1 MRISDNGIA
10 FIAEWEGVRLK
21 AYKCSAG
28 IYTIGI
34 GSTRYEDGSPVKA
47 GDVLPSEPAAYA
59 LFKNTIGEYER
70 GVRSLVKSAI
80 NQNQFDAL
88 VSLAYNIGLDIDE
101 DTIAEGLGDSTLLK
115 LVNANPNN
123 PAIRA
128 EFAKWRKA
136 KGKVSRGLVRRRE
149 AEANLYF
156 S

>member
-28 IYTIGI
+28 VWTIGI
-34 GSTRYEDGSPVKA
+34 GSTRYEDGSPVQA
-47 GDVLPSEPAAYA
+47 GDMLPSEPAAYA
-59 LFKNTIGEYER
+59 LFRNTVGQYE
-70 GVRSLVKSAI
+70 GVVNRLAKKPL

-88 VSLAYNIGLDIDE
+88 VSLAYNIGVG
-101 DTIAEGLGDSTLLK
+101 AYAKSTVAKRVANDPADPSIRNGFLMWTK
-115 LVNANPNN
+115 AGGRVVN
-123 PAIRA
+123 
-128 EFAKWRKA
+128 
-136 KGKVSRGLVRRRE
+136 GLVRRRE

>member
-28 IYTIGI
+28 VWTIGI

-59 LFKNTIGEYER
+59 LFRNTVGQYE
-70 GVRSLVKSAI
+70 GVVNRLASKPLS
-80 NQNQFDAL
+80 QNQFDAL
-88 VSLAYNIGLDIDE
+88 VSLSYNIGVG
-101 DTIAEGLGDSTLLK
+101 AYAKSTVAKRVANDPADPSIRNGFLMWVK
-115 LVNANPNN
+115 AGGRVVN
-123 PAIRA
+123 
-128 EFAKWRKA
+128 
-136 KGKVSRGLVRRRE
+136 GLVRRRE

>member
-28 IYTIGI
+28 VWTIGI

-59 LFKNTIGEYER
+59 LFRNTVGQYE
-70 GVRSLVKSAI
+70 GVVNRLAKKPLK
-80 NQNQFDAL
+80 QNQFDAL
-88 VSLAYNIGLDIDE
+88 VSLAYNIGVG
-101 DTIAEGLGDSTLLK
+101 AYAKSTVAKRVANDPADPSIRNGFLMWVK
-115 LVNANPNN
+115 AGGRVVN
-123 PAIRA
+123 
-128 EFAKWRKA
+128 
-136 KGKVSRGLVRRRE
+136 GLVRRRE

>member
-28 IYTIGI
+28 VWTIGI

-59 LFKNTIGEYER
+59 LFRNTVGQYE
-70 GVRSLVKSAI
+70 GVVNRLAKRPL

-88 VSLAYNIGLDIDE
+88 VSLAYNIGVG
-101 DTIAEGLGDSTLLK
+101 AYAKSTVAKRVANDPADPSIRNGFLMWVK
-115 LVNANPNN
+115 AGGRVVN
-123 PAIRA
+123 
-128 EFAKWRKA
+128 
-136 KGKVSRGLVRRRE
+136 GLVRRRE

>member
-1 MRISDNGIA
+1 MRISDSGIA

-28 IYTIGI
+28 VWTIGI

-59 LFKNTIGEYER
+59 LFRNTVGQYE
-70 GVRSLVKSAI
+70 GVVNRLAKKPLS
-80 NQNQFDAL
+80 QNQFDAL
-88 VSLAYNIGLDIDE
+88 VSLAYNIGVG
-101 DTIAEGLGDSTLLK
+101 AYAKSTVAKRVANDPADPSIRNGFLMWVK
-115 LVNANPNN
+115 AGGRVVN
-123 PAIRA
+123 
-128 EFAKWRKA
+128 
-136 KGKVSRGLVRRRE
+136 GLVRRRE

>member
-28 IYTIGI
+28 VWTIGL
-34 GSTRYEDGSPVKA
+34 GSTRYEDGSPVQA

-59 LFKNTIGEYER
+59 LFRNTVGQYE
-70 GVRSLVKSAI
+70 GVVNRLAKKPL

-88 VSLAYNIGLDIDE
+88 VSLAYNIGVG
-101 DTIAEGLGDSTLLK
+101 AYAKSTVAKRVANDPADPSIRSGFLMWVK
-115 LVNANPNN
+115 AGGRVVN
-123 PAIRA
+123 
-128 EFAKWRKA
+128 
-136 KGKVSRGLVRRRE
+136 GLVRRRE

>member
-28 IYTIGI
+28 VYTIGI
-34 GSTRYEDGSPVKA
+34 GSTRYEDGSPVQA

-59 LFKNTIGEYER
+59 LFRNTVGQFE
-70 GVRSLVKSAI
+70 GVVNRLAKKPL

-88 VSLAYNIGLDIDE
+88 VSLAYNIGVG
-101 DTIAEGLGDSTLLK
+101 AYAKSTVAK
-115 LVNANPNN
+115 RVANDPADPSIRNGFMMWVKAGGRVVN
-123 PAIRA
+123 
-128 EFAKWRKA
+128 
-136 KGKVSRGLVRRRE
+136 GLVRRRE
-149 AEANLYF
+149 AEANIYF